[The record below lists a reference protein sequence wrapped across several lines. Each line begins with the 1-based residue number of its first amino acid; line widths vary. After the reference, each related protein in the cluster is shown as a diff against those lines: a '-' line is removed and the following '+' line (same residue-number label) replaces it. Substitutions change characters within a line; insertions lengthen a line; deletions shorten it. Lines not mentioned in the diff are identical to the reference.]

1 MTESH
6 ESIEPTEE
14 VVSGIDPRKSG
25 VLAALE
31 VIRPALQSDGGD
43 IEFVAIDD
51 DSVVHVNLVGAC
63 GSCSVSTMTLKAGV
77 ERIVMDRVPGI
88 TGVVND
94 SEMSEEEA
102 HSGV

>member
-1 MTESH
+1 MEN
-6 ESIEPTEE
+6 EE
-14 VVSGIDPRKSG
+14 TSSSSIDPREAG

-43 IEFVAIDD
+43 INYKNIDED
-51 DSVVHVNLVGAC
+51 GIVHVTLLGAC
-63 GSCSVSTMTLKAGV
+63 GSCAVSTMTLKAGV

-94 SEMSEEEA
+94 DEISEEQA
-102 HSGV
+102 HAAV